1 MVEEVSS
8 VGINHIVF
16 GVGGAHI
23 VTFNTVVATIPLH
36 KVIFSNFRSQIQEFF
51 YFLNRNPWRCFQFST
66 FGGYLYLKKI
76 CPRIMA
82 STTGSDDSYPTPTS
96 ILSKVGRTPSKHWG
110 SKATDAVRF
119 ASFIE
124 SAPGNFTFLL

>member
-1 MVEEVSS
+1 
-8 VGINHIVF
+8 
-16 GVGGAHI
+16 
-23 VTFNTVVATIPLH
+23 
-36 KVIFSNFRSQIQEFF
+36 
-51 YFLNRNPWRCFQFST
+51 
-66 FGGYLYLKKI
+66 
-76 CPRIMA
+76 MA
-82 STTGSDDSYPTPTS
+82 STTGSDESYPTPTS

>member
-1 MVEEVSS
+1 
-8 VGINHIVF
+8 
-16 GVGGAHI
+16 
-23 VTFNTVVATIPLH
+23 
-36 KVIFSNFRSQIQEFF
+36 
-51 YFLNRNPWRCFQFST
+51 
-66 FGGYLYLKKI
+66 
-76 CPRIMA
+76 MA

-124 SAPGNFTFLL
+124 SAPGNFTFLLYPVNKTCYM